1 MQIGFCHTV
10 TGASHVER
18 GTVCQD
24 YSAYQITDNYSI
36 AVVADGHGSK
46 KHFRSD
52 LGSKFA
58 VEAALETIEEFYKA
72 EGFENAI
79 LADDEKIIKMIEK
92 HIIARW
98 DEKIQADI
106 RKNPVTYKEKEPFT
120 DEEFKEFTTATFYGT
135 TLIVAVMNE
144 LFTFGIQIGD
154 GSLVAIFE
162 DAEAEMPIMYQESA
176 PANITASMCNSNAID
191 LFNSFFIDDRY
202 SIAVFVSTDGLYT
215 SFNSEDDFLDYHM
228 IIASKLNDLDNFD
241 ETIVK
246 NLTKRANFGTQDDIS
261 LACVFDEDMVSES
274 AELLAEAVANNK
286 ERAKSR
292 KAEALANLEKQRL
305 KNAMRKN
312 GDEEF

>member
-10 TGASHVER
+10 TGMSHLEK

-24 YSAYQITDNYSI
+24 YSAYQINDKYSV

-58 VEAALETIEEFYKA
+58 VEAALETIEEFYDTP
-72 EGFENAI
+72 EFEEAI

-98 DEKIQADI
+98 NEKIQAHI
-106 RKNPVTYKEKEPFT
+106 SENPVTEKEKKPFT
-120 DEEFKEFTTATFYGT
+120 EEEFEEFADATFYGT
-135 TLIVAVMNE
+135 TLVMAVMND
-144 LFTFGIQIGD
+144 LFTFGVQIGD

-162 DAEAEMPIMYQESA
+162 DAEAEMPIVYQESA

-191 LFNSFFIDDRY
+191 LFSSFFIDDRY
-202 SIAVFVSTDGLYT
+202 PIAVFVSTDGLYT
-215 SFNSEDDFLDYHM
+215 SFNSEDDFLDYHT
-228 IIASKLNDLDNFD
+228 IITSKLDDLDGFD

-261 LACVFDEDMVSES
+261 LACVFDEDAVTDSL
-274 AELLAEAVANNK
+274 ELLNEAVANNK
-286 ERAKSR
+286 QRALSR

-305 KNAMRKN
+305 KNAMRKT
-312 GDEEF
+312 GEDY